1 MKKSKW
7 LRPKCSGSIIFKLK
21 IPMKIG
27 NELDG
32 LRVVKVFL
40 QGCSKSWR
48 TLWIWAI
55 QGNEA
60 VLAQP
65 LLAFCNGRYRSGA
78 NARNKP
84 VSFQREQHIA
94 RLRNQIF
101 NPVSCQR
108 DQHIEASRSNLQIF
122 KPVSCQG
129 DPHIFKSSN
138 LSPAREINPFSNFQI
153 NPFSN
158 FQISPFSN
166 HEIIRQSLY

>member
-65 LLAFCNGRYRSGA
+65 LLAFA
-78 NARNKP
+78 MVA
-84 VSFQREQHIA
+84 I
-94 RLRNQIF
+94 
-101 NPVSCQR
+101 
-108 DQHIEASRSNLQIF
+108 DQVPMHETNLSPSKESNTSRGFAI
-122 KPVSCQG
+122 
-129 DPHIFKSSN
+129 KSSI
-138 LSPAREINPFSNFQI
+138 LSPAREINTSRLRDQIFKSSNLYPAREIHTFSNLQTCLPPGRSTHFQIFKLTHFQIFKSSHFQI
-153 NPFSN
+153 N
-158 FQISPFSN
+158 Q
-166 HEIIRQSLY
+166 QSLY